1 MPSRQETFETVVKH
15 LIRQGKK
22 AEIVGSL
29 SCRYRTPDGLKCAA
43 GCLIPDSEYSPSF
56 EGQIVGGI
64 IDRGMQS
71 MNSLSLLLVR
81 LGHDIRLVRRLQLIH
96 DSCEPN
102 QWPER
107 LKYLGQEFDLD
118 TSCVRLQ

>member
-22 AEIVGSL
+22 AEVVGSL

-64 IDRGMQS
+64 IDGSLQR

-81 LGHDIRLVRRLQLIH
+81 LGHDIRFVRRLQVIH
-96 DSCEPN
+96 DFYEPN

-107 LKYLGQEFDLD
+107 LRYLGQELDLD
-118 TSCVRLQ
+118 TSCVRFK